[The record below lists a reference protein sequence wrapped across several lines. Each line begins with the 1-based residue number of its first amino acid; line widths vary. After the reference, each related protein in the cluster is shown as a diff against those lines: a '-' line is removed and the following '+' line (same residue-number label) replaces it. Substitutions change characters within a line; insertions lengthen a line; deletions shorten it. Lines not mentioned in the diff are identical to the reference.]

1 MKLIHMLL
9 NRLRIVGQES
19 SFSDELEEAEQRL
32 AEQERR
38 LAHLRRERELYE
50 RRRREATQ

>member
-1 MKLIHMLL
+1 MKLIHMLF
-9 NRLRIVGQES
+9 NRLRTVGQEL
-19 SFSDELEEAEQRL
+19 SFSDELEEAERRL

>member
-9 NRLRIVGQES
+9 NRLRTVDQEP
-19 SFSDELEEAEQRL
+19 SFSDELEEAERRL

-38 LAHLRRERELYE
+38 LAHLRRERDLYE
-50 RRRREATQ
+50 RRRREAMQ